1 MIFMGIVGEY
11 IGAIHTFVQKRP
23 LVFEKERINFQY
35 DAALP
40 AQDGVGVEES
50 TPGLRVFG
58 EALGAGDV
66 GQADGSEVETA
77 KAAFP
82 RILVR

>member
-35 DAALP
+35 SP
-40 AQDGVGVEES
+40 EEPMES
-50 TPGLRVFG
+50 TRSNFDNDRVTSFSDQLVLI
-58 EALGAGDV
+58 EEFAGKTVDR
-66 GQADGSEVETA
+66 S
-77 KAAFP
+77 
-82 RILVR
+82 ISSL